1 MALAGPVANLILGL
15 LAMGL
20 LLAGLHFGVF
30 YLQPRPG
37 SLLDIIAASPAIF
50 GAFPP
55 FLLMVMFINIILFA
69 FNLLPIPPLDGFS
82 VLPLVLPQRYHQT
95 INTLTYDLNVQIAGM
110 IIVWMFGGGLISPI
124 VQLFMWVFTV
134 GLRWVA

>member
-1 MALAGPVANLILGL
+1 
-15 LAMGL
+15 
-20 LLAGLHFGVF
+20 
-30 YLQPRPG
+30 
-37 SLLDIIAASPAIF
+37 
-50 GAFPP
+50 
-55 FLLMVMFINIILFA
+55 
-69 FNLLPIPPLDGFS
+69 